1 MSQQD
6 GAFIKLFVNGSPIT
20 RLSSIERTT
29 EAGVVRIESLEGLL
43 GFNNGT
49 GQVTLQ
55 FTYPIMIDGHE
66 VDIHGMAAR
75 REYVE
80 VQVFEGA
87 QSYVGKGKLERA
99 SSSQSVGSPAE
110 ATANWT
116 GELKPPEQS

>member
-1 MSQQD
+1 MAQQD
-6 GAFIKLFVNGSPIT
+6 GAFMKLFVNGAPVT
-20 RLSSIERTT
+20 RASSIERVT

-49 GQVTLQ
+49 GQVTIQ
-55 FTYPIMIDGHE
+55 WTYPIMIDGHE
-66 VDIHGMAAR
+66 VPIHRMAAN

-80 VQVFEGA
+80 IQVFEGA
-87 QSYVGKGKLERA
+87 ESYAGKGKLERA

-116 GELKPPEQS
+116 GELRAPDSL

>member
-1 MSQQD
+1 MAQQD
-6 GAFIKLFVNGSPIT
+6 GAFIKLLVNGTAVT

-29 EAGVVRIESLEGLL
+29 EAGVVRIETLEGLA

-55 FTYPIMIDGHE
+55 FSYPIMIDGHE

-75 REYVE
+75 REYVD

-87 QSYVGKGKLERA
+87 QSYAGRGKLERA

-116 GELKPPEQS
+116 GELVAPESL

>member
-1 MSQQD
+1 MAQQD
-6 GAFIKLFVNGSPIT
+6 GAFMKLLVNGSPVT

-29 EAGVVRIESLEGLL
+29 EAGVVRIETLEGLA

-49 GQVTLQ
+49 GQVTIK

-66 VDIHGMAAR
+66 VPIHRMASN

-80 VQVFEGA
+80 VQVFEGNET
-87 QSYVGKGKLERA
+87 YVGKGKLERA

-110 ATANWT
+110 ATADWT
-116 GELKPPEQS
+116 GELVAPQTF